1 MSEDSFVK
9 VRIDWE
15 PDNQKADFANHM
27 LVTFDGAVYTLRFY
41 QVLPPIDL
49 IQEEFAQHIESIP
62 GRHVATI
69 VIASETMPGVVRALQ
84 DTMKRQVPRAEEDG
98 S

>member
-1 MSEDSFVK
+1 MPEESFVK

-15 PDNQKADFANHM
+15 PDNHKADFANHM

-41 QVLPPIDL
+41 QVLPQIDL
-49 IQEEFAQHIESIP
+49 LQEGATRHIESIP

-69 VIASETMPGVVRALQ
+69 VIANETMPGVVRALQ
-84 DTMKRQVPRAEEDG
+84 ETMTRQDARIEEDA